1 MNLGEYFDATP
12 ERVLPLPLLH
22 RSRTAEFSR
31 GDDPPASG
39 RTRKAA
45 REVAPSQT
53 AAVANE
59 SPARTTNDGHG
70 NDNGASAPEV
80 AVNLEQA
87 REKGRELRAAVA
99 LEGDHP
105 AEVWFNA
112 LLGLAPRVV
121 VLTRA
126 NARGDVYAWLT
137 IGDKTTLLVGKRD
150 GEEAVART
158 AVAAVGLHLFGPAVG
173 TWENPQECPSRAV
186 STSDQAWGN
195 AFARAFLGMEAEGDS
210 HE

>member
-12 ERVLPLPLLH
+12 ERVLPLPLL
-22 RSRTAEFSR
+22 RRPRTAEFSR

-45 REVAPSQT
+45 REGATSQT
-53 AAVANE
+53 AAAANE
-59 SPARTTNDGHG
+59 SPARTTNDDHD

-80 AVNLEQA
+80 AVDLEQA

-112 LLGLAPRVV
+112 LLGLAPRSV
-121 VLTRA
+121 VLSRV
-126 NARGDVYAWLT
+126 NVPSDVYAWLT
-137 IGDKTTLLVGKRD
+137 IGDKTTLLVGKWD

-158 AVAAVGLHLFGPAVG
+158 AIGAAGLHLFGPASVSLADAS
-173 TWENPQECPSRAV
+173 EPKVRAV
-186 STSDQAWGN
+186 RAEEQAWGN
-195 AFARAFLGMEAEGDS
+195 AFARAFLGMEAEGNS